1 MTKCS
6 SALTFPVYP
15 PAATSH
21 NRAESSLGDGLAKRS
36 PSSSVLLVQISDSHL
51 FAEADGAL
59 LGMSTR
65 DSLEK
70 VVDLVLAEQ
79 PQVDLVVAS
88 GDISQDGSVE
98 SYEAFRRIS
107 TQIAAPRAGLP
118 VIMMNCRRWS
128 RSHRLKGCLSRS
140 STSAGGG

>member
-1 MTKCS
+1 MP
-6 SALTFPVYP
+6 SA
-15 PAATSH
+15 A
-21 NRAESSLGDGLAKRS
+21 
-36 PSSSVLLVQISDSHL
+36 PSSSVLLVQLSDSHL

-70 VVDLVLAEQ
+70 VVEQVLVEQ
-79 PQVDLVVAS
+79 LQIDLVVAS

-107 TQIAAPRAGLP
+107 ARIAAPARWFAGNHDELP
-118 VIMMNCRRWS
+118 QMEHIAQGEGLLD
-128 RSHRLKGCLSRS
+128 RLW
-140 STSAGGG
+140 TSASGG